1 MTKNN
6 TCTLLPY
13 CAWFLKMFTGAC
25 KNNGNGMGAGS
36 QLFYLRIFAVLFSD
50 FLISYKTIKLQRHIF
65 YNDRNTEDPRYN
77 DSVCYQRF
85 CCKIDFAV
93 IKKFEM
99 DASKA

>member
-1 MTKNN
+1 
-6 TCTLLPY
+6 
-13 CAWFLKMFTGAC
+13 
-25 KNNGNGMGAGS
+25 MGAGS

-99 DASKA
+99 DASKAWITDTFKQFVSMNHTFCVFVRIASARRF